1 MLAGAVWLG
10 LLAARRRKGRRRP
23 TGKQPVMV
31 SLQAARVER
40 RIRERAGTRDVMWMD
55 HALRYAATLSA
66 GRDPADLPDVTCVW
80 LSDTELQ
87 LQLAAPAAAP
97 APFTAEG
104 DSWVLPLTAD
114 IPDAGEDWTDPAAPF
129 PLLTSVGDLDGET
142 LLVDFERLGA
152 VSLTGDADRTRDLL
166 THLAV
171 ELANNT
177 WSDHL
182 QVTLVGWGSDLVAL
196 NPDRV
201 RHLPTIG
208 EVLRLVRGRVTETRD
223 ALGGPADH
231 GAGRSGDRS
240 RCRGLVARDVADRR
254 RGRRR

>member
-1 MLAGAVWLG
+1 MAPAAVGIGLSAVLAAAVWLG
-10 LLAARRRKGRRRP
+10 LLAARRKKGRRRP

-55 HALRYAATLSA
+55 NALRYAATLSA
-66 GRDPADLPDVTCVW
+66 GRDTADLPDVTCVW

-104 DSWVLPLTAD
+104 DSWVLPVTAD
-114 IPDAGEDWTDPAAPF
+114 IPAPGEDWTDPAAPF

-152 VSLTGDADRTRDLL
+152 VSLTGDAGPNPGPDDPPRGGAR
-166 THLAV
+166 
-171 ELANNT
+171 E
-177 WSDHL
+177 
-182 QVTLVGWGSDLVAL
+182 QRLVGSSAGH
-196 NPDRV
+196 PRRV
-201 RHLPTIG
+201 GAGAGGAEPRS
-208 EVLRLVRGRVTETRD
+208 
-223 ALGGPADH
+223 GPASAD
-231 GAGRSGDRS
+231 DR
-240 RCRGLVARDVADRR
+240 
-254 RGRRR
+254 